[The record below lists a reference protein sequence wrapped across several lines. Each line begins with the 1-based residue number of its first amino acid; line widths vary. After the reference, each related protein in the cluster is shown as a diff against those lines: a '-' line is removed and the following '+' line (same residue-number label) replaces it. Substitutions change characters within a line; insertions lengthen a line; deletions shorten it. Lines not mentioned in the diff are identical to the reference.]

1 MKYVTKKNKTLIP
14 TFIGIAITQL
24 LENHYLAL
32 FNEQF
37 TATMERKLDAISR
50 SENSYLEILK
60 EFYYGTETYQGVEKL
75 LKEKVDIQ
83 KACTIPIANDIDIRI
98 GQYGPFIQINESLKL

>member
-1 MKYVTKKNKTLIP
+1 METRGIGRPSTYSSILDKIVSKEYAIKKNKTLIP

-50 SENSYLEILK
+50 SENS
-60 EFYYGTETYQGVEKL
+60 
-75 LKEKVDIQ
+75 
-83 KACTIPIANDIDIRI
+83 
-98 GQYGPFIQINESLKL
+98 